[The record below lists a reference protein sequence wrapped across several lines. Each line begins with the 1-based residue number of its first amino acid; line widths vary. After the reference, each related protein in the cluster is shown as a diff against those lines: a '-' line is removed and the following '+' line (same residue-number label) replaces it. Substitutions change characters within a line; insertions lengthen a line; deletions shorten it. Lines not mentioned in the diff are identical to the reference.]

1 MLKKLL
7 VATAIFSISST
18 AAFAR
23 HVYKDDAMDYKNE
36 VPRPPCATARFGSG
50 AYLGLSVGART
61 NYTRTPVVYKGL
73 EGTLSLG
80 YAEMLAPN
88 FYLAGELFGGD
99 SAQLVNY
106 RDIAS
111 NGVRSTWSYGFDLIP
126 GVLLTDSVLG
136 YLRAGVVR
144 TRFNNQGSNANAWQ
158 AGLGM
163 QTNVAANWDL
173 RLEYIYSIY
182 RSVNLI
188 GNPNSDQYNLGL
200 VYKFM

>member
-1 MLKKLL
+1 MFKKLL
-7 VATAIFSISST
+7 VFSTTFILTTSV
-18 AAFAR
+18 ALAN
-23 HVYKDDAMDYKNE
+23 HVYKDEAMDYKNE
-36 VPRPPCATARFGSG
+36 VPRPPCAASNGSG
-50 AYLGLSVGART
+50 AYIGASVGLRT

-80 YAEMLAPN
+80 YGEMLTPN
-88 FYLAGELFGGD
+88 FYLAGEIFGGD

-106 RDIAS
+106 RDAAG

-126 GVLLTDSVLG
+126 GLMLTDTVLS

-144 TRFNNQGSNANAWQ
+144 SRFSNQSANANAWQ

-163 QTNVAANWDL
+163 QTNVATNWDL
-173 RLEYIYSIY
+173 RFEYIFNVY
-182 RSVNLI
+182 RSVNVI
-188 GNPNSDQYNLGL
+188 GNPYSDQYNLGL